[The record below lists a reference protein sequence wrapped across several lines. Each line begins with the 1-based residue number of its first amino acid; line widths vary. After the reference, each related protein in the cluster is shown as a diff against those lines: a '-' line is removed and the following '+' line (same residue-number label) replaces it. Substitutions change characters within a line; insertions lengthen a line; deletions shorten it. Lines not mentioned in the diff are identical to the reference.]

1 MPATK
6 IVAGVGGGGWICA
19 CVDAGH
25 KEECVYTA
33 DTAATAATATQI
45 PRPGQAQCSTGLAS

>member
-33 DTAATAATATQI
+33 DTVAIATQI